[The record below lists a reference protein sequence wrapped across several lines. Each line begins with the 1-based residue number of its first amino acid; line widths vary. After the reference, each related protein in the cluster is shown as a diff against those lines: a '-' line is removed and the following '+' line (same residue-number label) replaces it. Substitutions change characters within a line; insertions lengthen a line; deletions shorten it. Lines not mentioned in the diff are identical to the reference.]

1 MMKYQ
6 EYISVAAFIEE
17 KLGRAD
23 IAIVLGSGLGGYEE
37 KLENAKSL
45 RYEDIPGFPVSTV
58 KGHSGKLV
66 AGTLF
71 GKKVLMMCGRFHA
84 YEGYDLSLVT
94 LPVRVFKLL
103 GVSRLILTNA
113 AGGVNKAFHPG
124 TIMLINDYINFSGKN
139 PLTGSNIE
147 EFGPRF
153 PDMSTAFSK
162 SLREKAKETAKQEN
176 IKLEEGVYCWFN
188 GPTYETPAEVKMASL
203 LGADA
208 VGMSTVPEVIVAR
221 HCGMEV
227 LGISTIT
234 NLAAGIGEGEI
245 NHEEVMEVGRRVK
258 NDFIRL
264 MDGIVKAL

>member
-6 EYISVAAFIEE
+6 EYISVTAFIEE

-66 AGTLF
+66 AGMLF

-162 SLREKAKETAKQEN
+162 ELREKAKEAAKQEN

-234 NLAAGIGEGEI
+234 NLAAGLGEAEI

-258 NDFIRL
+258 NGFIRL